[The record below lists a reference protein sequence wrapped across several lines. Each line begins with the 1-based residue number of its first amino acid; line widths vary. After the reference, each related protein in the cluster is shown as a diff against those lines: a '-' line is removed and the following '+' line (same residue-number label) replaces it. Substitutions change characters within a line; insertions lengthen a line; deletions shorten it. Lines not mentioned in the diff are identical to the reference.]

1 MYLSYI
7 TLHQELSRSAPKE
20 IAIRQGQKKMNK
32 HRQKQFLIITTLLKC
47 SYWRLPRANTPYA
60 SCWSFISRSFS

>member
-32 HRQKQFLIITTLLKC
+32 HRQKQFLII
-47 SYWRLPRANTPYA
+47 LPY
-60 SCWSFISRSFS
+60 